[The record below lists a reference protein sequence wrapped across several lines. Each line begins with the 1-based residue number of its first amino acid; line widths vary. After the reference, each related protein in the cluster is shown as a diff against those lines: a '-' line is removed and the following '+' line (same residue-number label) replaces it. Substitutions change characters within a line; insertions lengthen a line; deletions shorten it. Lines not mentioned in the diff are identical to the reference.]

1 MKFSNTDVTSTPEIL
16 KRKTGGE
23 LFIPLAIT
31 ALSASVLE
39 VKAGNV
45 VDADG
50 AIATTSG
57 GGTSNA
63 IGVLLNDVTAENP
76 NGTVLRAF
84 GTINE
89 AAAKAHSGHTI
100 TDAEK
105 TALSNI
111 IFE

>member
-1 MKFSNTDVTSTPEIL
+1 MKFENKTVTSTPEIL

-23 LFIPLAIT
+23 LVIPVAIS

-39 VKAGNV
+39 IKAGNV
-45 VDADG
+45 VDKDG
-50 AIATTSG
+50 AIATTTS
-57 GGTSNA
+57 GTSNA

-76 NGTVLRAF
+76 NGSVLRAF

-89 AAAKAHSGHTI
+89 AAAKANSGHTI

-111 IFE
+111 IFD